1 MKRFKKGYIVIAAMA
16 LSMSLLAGCGESG
29 NAKEGTLD
37 ETKTEA
43 KSDSATEEGPEAT
56 EDFASIDEMVN
67 TYAAE
72 VVLGEYKGIEYEEL
86 STEVTDEEVQ
96 KEIDNFLSQHGSFDK
111 DMESAAK
118 TGDTVNI
125 DFVGT
130 VDGVEFEGGN
140 SNGNGYDLVLG
151 SGSFIDGFEDQI
163 VSHKAGETFVVKVT
177 FPEDYGKEE
186 LNGKP
191 AEFKTTLNYI
201 KIDKP
206 AEFTDEL
213 VAANSDYKTTKEY
226 TKAVNELLTQQK
238 NDEAV
243 ASAQSE
249 IMGNIINTSEIKN
262 VPTATVQKNVNK
274 FIDSM
279 NEQAQ
284 GYGMEYA
291 DFVYYSFGYDDLE
304 KFNSAVY
311 AMCEE
316 TIKERM
322 VMCAIAKAEGIAVTD
337 EEAEAFVNEYSAKN
351 NLDAE
356 TVKSTYS
363 TLDIKYNALAEKVM
377 NDVLMK
383 NAKAVKT
390 TE

>member
-238 NDEAV
+238 NDTAV

-274 FIDSM
+274 FIDSI